1 MTTTSTNEPQ
11 RVALVAGASRGIGA
25 DSAKALAREGYAVV
39 IGARDADALARV
51 AGEIESEGG
60 RAVAAKTDV
69 GDVDSMRALV
79 NRAVDTFGRLDA
91 AFNNATDGPM
101 PAPLAD
107 IDPAGVGRGMR
118 VNVRRPFVGMKFEI
132 PGMLASGGGTI
143 VNMASVAGLRA

>member
-25 DSAKALAREGYAVV
+25 ETAKAFAREGYAVV

-51 AGEIESEGG
+51 ADQIEGEGG

-79 NRAVDTFGRLDA
+79 ERAGEEAQR
-91 AFNNATDGPM
+91 M
-101 PAPLAD
+101 
-107 IDPAGVGRGMR
+107 AG
-118 VNVRRPFVGMKFEI
+118 
-132 PGMLASGGGTI
+132 
-143 VNMASVAGLRA
+143 ASVPMGRIGTSQEVADVVLWLCSDRSSFVTGATIPIDGGQLAGHKPPRMYRQGEGMAPA